1 MNTKELKEII
11 KECVREV
18 LREELTNIGKNYVL
32 ENYNPRSHVSG
43 ISDITNGYNTVT
55 VPLTHRSPT
64 APDPNFYVNK
74 NNVTNRNP
82 IEKILEQTAREASM
96 DPSKL
101 GNYL

>member
-18 LREELTNIGKNYVL
+18 LREELTNIGKNYVV
-32 ENYNPRSHVSG
+32 ENYTPKYKIPSMYDPVLTPLNQKPPTSQNPNFPFNS
-43 ISDITNGYNTVT
+43 
-55 VPLTHRSPT
+55 PLTKDSP
-64 APDPNFYVNK
+64 K
-74 NNVTNRNP
+74 SS